1 MAAAPLNHSDV
12 SPRAPFQRMRL
23 YGPSL
28 VTLAV
33 LLPFFAYYL
42 REVKSAQGYLNDRAF
57 RILDVMSRQFGSEIA
72 GVSNT
77 MDAATIL
84 PEQFA
89 LRQRDQVLS
98 PRANWLVAR
107 GAPFPGAAKAEM
119 QAYLDAYILDGTST
133 AAVAAATG
141 DARAKQILK
150 VEVCCQTATSALRLR
165 LIDDRDVDVPAQGLL
180 HVRIDTELDPDRMI
194 GRALSA
200 GQGNLFETV
209 FVASRTGQVLA
220 EMNSSKLNVRDVEAI
235 LANRR
240 VRSVIE
246 GGQKPGKEDTAPD
259 NTDQAKLPREVWGS
273 DQRFDVQVSG
283 TNYVLFVAPAQFV
296 LSDEAGK
303 EMPIAFYGLTQKEAI
318 DAQARRLPSLIVPV
332 IFILLIA
339 GMAFLWP
346 ALKLYTMS
354 DRDRVKKSSVFAMWS
369 AAMVAG
375 ALIGTLYFSYGF
387 FVDMSERNDG
397 RLLHLSGLIR
407 KHFSHEIEG
416 AIRTAQVI
424 LGNNAQA
431 ESMLGNRWPEDSYSL
446 LTRCCWAN
454 FEKYPFFGHVMLF
467 GPKPKG
473 EVGLERSITDE
484 PASQRQIIK
493 LSATRIPTPLISLPL
508 ERFPFIGRLLD
519 SQSARLGSSQFVIQS
534 LVSPSTGEFL
544 PSLVFNLHDPAS
556 SGSHVLATTQL
567 PSLVHVL
574 LPQGFGFAVVDS
586 DGQVLFHSD
595 PSRNLHENFLGET
608 DHSDELK
615 AVLRRNERKYLWLRY
630 GGRQVRA
637 YVRPLGCDGP
647 EVNCI
652 QDLNM
657 GLIVF
662 LGMDDQKDLLSS
674 IGTNFLAYL
683 LGLPLL
689 IGACIFVGA
698 GVKGAVWP
706 SATLTSIRRRIWPRA
721 EQKPFYLLKA
731 WWGLACFSAAFLIAV
746 TVRMLA
752 APTNSLPLML
762 PVALGVVF
770 IICMIGVVAL
780 RRKPA
785 WIGRLA
791 HSRWVEHCGN
801 RVPLSAAYTARI
813 FAVGLSVA
821 GILSL
826 IVFQLAVSS
835 AEIRIKSYHYR
846 ALTAAMQNR
855 KNRYLADFNK
865 YFEDPGKDTR
875 PYWNWLCRDRI
886 NTAYDLYDGLAIE
899 QPGLRNLLSLAPILS
914 QFGFLDDQ
922 RGIVSPSEFRPAVD
936 AALARKAG
944 LEIEPIWNSLPL
956 PSPDHVLRF
965 YFPGLLLL
973 IAMFLWTHRI
983 VRRLFILD
991 FREPSPL
998 PGMNEDACFA
1008 RIERAV
1014 QDPAARPLDRLLI
1027 FAHPRSGT
1035 GVALER
1041 IVKRIKA
1048 GQEPPADVSIIDFGK
1063 IGSENATC
1071 SRIALLDNFEVRL
1084 TDTKERLK
1092 RLKLLEGLVY
1102 AHKPSVYVFTSIDPL
1117 LLLESLAHSGSHSD
1131 ELQSELNRWTRL
1143 LGNFERFVFQDES
1156 LGNTLATRVDAVR
1169 SRCHEIRLAGE
1180 AIEEYCDTLQAE
1192 LNPTLFLRA
1201 CSARVDLG
1209 KLDLSSGRHF
1219 EESLVVQVRNL
1230 ADGYYRVIWLNCTS
1244 DERLALYQLAK
1255 DEWLNPLNKVAI
1267 SHLLQKQLIHRDGA
1281 YRLMN
1286 VSFRRFVLEAVTT
1299 HELAIWEKQQNLSLW
1314 PALRMALALAL
1325 FLVVLFVSYFWRDIF
1340 DVYLSYFVALAGGLA
1355 ALVRIVAQF
1364 FVKDGDKLAIL
1375 TGGGDTK
1382 GGAQAA

>member
-1 MAAAPLNHSDV
+1 MAAAPSIHSDT
-12 SPRAPFQRMRL
+12 SPHVPFARMRL

-89 LRQRDQVLS
+89 LRQRDRVLS
-98 PRANWLVAR
+98 PRANWLVASA
-107 GAPFPGAAKAEM
+107 APFPGAAQAEM
-119 QAYLDAYILDGTST
+119 QAYLDAYILDGTSSAT
-133 AAVAAATG
+133 VAAATG
-141 DARAKQILK
+141 DAKAKQALK
-150 VEVCCQTATSALRLR
+150 VDVCRQTATSALRLR
-165 LIDDRDVDVPAQGLL
+165 LIDDRNVDVPARGLL
-180 HVRIDTELDPDRMI
+180 HIRIDTELDPDRMI
-194 GRALSA
+194 ERALSA

-220 EMNSSKLNVRDVEAI
+220 EMNSSKLNVRDVDAI

-240 VRSVIE
+240 VRTVIE
-246 GGQKPGKEDTAPD
+246 GGQQPGKEDTAPD

-283 TNYVLFVAPAQFV
+283 TSYVLFVAPAEFV

-303 EMPIAFYGLTQKEAI
+303 EMPIAFYGLTQKEVI

-369 AAMVAG
+369 AAVVAG
-375 ALIGTLYFSYGF
+375 ALIGTLYFSYGL

-397 RLLHLSGLIR
+397 RLLHVSDLIR
-407 KHFSHEIEG
+407 QHFSHEIEQ

-424 LGNNAQA
+424 LGNNAQVK
-431 ESMLGNRWPEDSYSL
+431 SMLGDSWPEDSYSL

-454 FEKYPFFGHVMLF
+454 FERYPFFGHVMLF

-473 EVGLERSITDE
+473 EAGFEKRTSGE
-484 PASQRQIIK
+484 PAGQRQIIK
-493 LSATRIPTPLISLPL
+493 FSARRIPTPLISLPL

-519 SQSARLGSSQFVIQS
+519 SRSARLESSQFVIQS

-567 PSLVHVL
+567 PSLVHAL
-574 LPQGFGFAVVDS
+574 LPQGFGFAVVDP
-586 DGQVLFHSD
+586 DGLVLFHSD
-595 PSRNLHENFLGET
+595 PSRNLHENFFGET
-608 DHSDELK
+608 GDSGDLE
-615 AVLRRNERKYLWLRY
+615 AALRRNERRYFWLRY
-630 GGRQVRA
+630 GGREIRA
-637 YVRPLGCDGP
+637 YVRPLGCDGT

-652 QDLNM
+652 HDLNM

-662 LGMDDQKDLLSS
+662 LGMDDQKELLSAV
-674 IGTNFLAYL
+674 GANFLAYL

-689 IGACIFVGA
+689 IGGCICVAA
-698 GVKGAVWP
+698 GLKGAVWP
-706 SATLTSIRRRIWPRA
+706 SATITSIRRRIWPRSG
-721 EQKPFYLLKA
+721 EKPFYLLKA
-731 WWGLACFSAAFLIAV
+731 WWGLACFAAAFLAAV
-746 TVRMLA
+746 IFRLLA
-752 APTNSLPLML
+752 GPASSLPLML
-762 PVALGVVF
+762 PAVLGVLFMVC
-770 IICMIGVVAL
+770 IAGTAL
-780 RRKPA
+780 LHRKPA
-785 WIGRLA
+785 WVTQLA
-791 HSRWVEHCGN
+791 LSDWVRHCEN
-801 RVPLSAAYTARI
+801 RVPLSAAYAARI
-813 FAVGLSVA
+813 FAVVLSIG

-826 IVFQLAVSS
+826 LVFQLAVSS
-835 AEIRIKSYHYR
+835 AEIRTKSYHYR
-846 ALTAAMQNR
+846 ALMAAVQNR
-855 KNRYLADFNK
+855 NNRYLADFNK
-865 YFEDPGKDTR
+865 YFEDPAKDTR
-875 PYWNWLCRDRI
+875 PYWDLLCQSRI

-899 QPGLRNLLSLAPILS
+899 QPGLRNLLALAPVLS
-914 QFGFLDDQ
+914 RFGFLDDR
-922 RGIVSPSEFRPAVD
+922 RGILSPSELRPAVD

-944 LEIEPIWNSLPL
+944 LEIEPIWNSLPR
-956 PSPDHVLRF
+956 PSAGHLVEF
-965 YFPGLLLL
+965 YLPGLVLL
-973 IAMFLWTHRI
+973 IAMFLWTHHI

-991 FREPSPL
+991 FREPNPL
-998 PGMNEDACFA
+998 PGMNEKGCLRRMQQAV
-1008 RIERAV
+1008 RIPEG
-1014 QDPAARPLDRLLI
+1014 QPLDRLLI

-1035 GVALER
+1035 GLALER
-1041 IVKRIKA
+1041 IVTRIKE
-1048 GQEPPADVSIIDFGK
+1048 GPPPFPDVSILDFGK
-1063 IGSENATC
+1063 TGGETATC
-1071 SRIALLDNFEVRL
+1071 ARIAILDNFEVRL
-1084 TDTKERLK
+1084 TDAKERLK
-1092 RLKLLEGLVY
+1092 RLELLESLVY

-1117 LLLESLAHSGSHSD
+1117 LLLESLVHGGSHWGV
-1131 ELQSELNRWTRL
+1131 LQSELNRWTRL
-1143 LGNFERFVFQDES
+1143 LGNFERFVFEDES
-1156 LGNTLATRVDAVR
+1156 LAGVLDRTGEAV
-1169 SRCHEIRLAGE
+1169 SRHCHQTKLAGN
-1180 AIEEYCDTLQAE
+1180 AAEEYCDTLRAE
-1192 LNPTLFLRA
+1192 LSPTLFLRA

-1209 KLDLSSGRHF
+1209 KLDFSSGRHF

-1255 DEWLNPLNKVAI
+1255 DDWLNPLNKVAI
-1267 SHLLQKQLIHRDGA
+1267 SHLLQKQLIHRNGA

-1286 VSFRRFVLEAVTT
+1286 VSFRRFVLEAVTP

-1340 DVYLSYFVALAGGLA
+1340 DVYLSYFVALAGGIA

-1364 FVKDGDKLAIL
+1364 FVKDGNKIAIL
-1375 TGGGDTK
+1375 TGGGETK
-1382 GGAQAA
+1382 GGTAAA